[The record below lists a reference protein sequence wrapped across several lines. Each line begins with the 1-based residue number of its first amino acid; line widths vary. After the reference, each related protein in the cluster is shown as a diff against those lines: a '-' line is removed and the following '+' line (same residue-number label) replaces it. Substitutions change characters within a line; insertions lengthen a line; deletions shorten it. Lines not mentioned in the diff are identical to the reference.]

1 MRLAPRT
8 PMTHKTIQQVDVP
21 ALGLGTYL
29 LTGKA
34 CRRGVAEAI
43 DVGYRHIDTAA
54 AYGNEKETGQ
64 GLRDAGVARE
74 EIFLTTKI
82 WMNNL
87 VPSRIAPAARE
98 SLSKLRTPYVDLLLI
113 HWPTPDMELEA
124 CLDEMQALQEAGEAR
139 HIGVSNFPPALMRRA
154 AAHAPVFCN
163 QVEFH
168 PYLDQSPLRSLAK
181 ECDALL
187 TAYSP
192 LARGEALR
200 DETLQDIGA
209 AHGKSPAQ
217 VALRWL
223 LQLDNVAAIPKAAAS
238 ERRRQNF
245 EVFDFSLNDGEMR
258 RIDALAC
265 GKRMVDP
272 SWAPAW

>member
-1 MRLAPRT
+1 MIL
-8 PMTHKTIQQVDVP
+8 KTIQGADVP

-34 CRRGVAEAI
+34 CRRGVAEALEI
-43 DVGYRHIDTAA
+43 GYRHIDTAV

-74 EIFLTTKI
+74 DIFLTTKI
-82 WMNNL
+82 WMDAL
-87 VPSRIAPAARE
+87 VPGQIAPAARE
-98 SLSKLRTPYVDLLLI
+98 SLSKLDTPYVDLLLI
-113 HWPTPDMELEA
+113 HWPTPDLQLEA
-124 CLDEMQALQEAGEAR
+124 CLDEMQTLQEAGAAR

-154 AAHAPVFCN
+154 AAHAPIFCN

-168 PYLDQSPLRSLAK
+168 PYLSQNALRALSQ

-192 LARGEALR
+192 LARGDVLQ
-200 DETLQDIGA
+200 DKTLQDIGA
-209 AHGKSPAQ
+209 AHDKTPAQ

-223 LQLDNVAAIPKAAAS
+223 IQLDRVAAIPKAARS
-238 ERRRQNF
+238 NYRRQNF
-245 EVFDFSLNDGEMR
+245 EVFDFSLDAGEMQ
-258 RIDALAC
+258 RIEALAC

>member
-1 MRLAPRT
+1 MI
-8 PMTHKTIQQVDVP
+8 HKTIQGVDVP

-34 CRRGVAEAI
+34 CRRGVAEALDI
-43 DVGYRHIDTAA
+43 GYRHIDTAV

-74 EIFLTTKI
+74 DIFLTTKI
-82 WMNNL
+82 WMDHL
-87 VPSRIAPAARE
+87 VPDRIAPAAEE

-113 HWPTPDMELEA
+113 HWPTPDLQLEA
-124 CLDEMQALQEAGEAR
+124 CLDEMQALQEKEAVR

-154 AAHAPVFCN
+154 AGHAPIFCN

-168 PYLDQSPLRSLAK
+168 PYLDQTPLRALAQ

-192 LARGEALR
+192 LARGDVLR
-200 DETLQDIGA
+200 DHTLKDIGA
-209 AHGKSPAQ
+209 AHNKTPAQ

-223 LQLDNVAAIPKAAAS
+223 LQLDHVAAIPKAARA
-238 ERRRQNF
+238 EYRRQNF
-245 EVFDFSLNDGEMR
+245 EVFDFSLDAGEMQ
-258 RIDALAC
+258 RIGALAC